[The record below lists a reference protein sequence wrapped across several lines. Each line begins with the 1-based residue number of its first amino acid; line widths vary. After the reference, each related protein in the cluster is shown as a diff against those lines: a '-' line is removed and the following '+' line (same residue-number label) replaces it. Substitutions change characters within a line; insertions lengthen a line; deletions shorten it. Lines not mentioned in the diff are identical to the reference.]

1 MDNNDNK
8 SKSNLSFWQ
17 LISQCEIRIPQLQ
30 RDYAQ
35 GRVDEAITQIRET
48 LIAEFYEAIMNGN
61 QLILNFIY
69 GDKKVEIFTPIDGQ
83 QRLTTLFLLHWYI
96 FKRSKFDEGI
106 DKLKKFSYLTRDTS
120 KRFCERICETDIDF
134 AMERLDKQI
143 VDCYWFSG
151 NFYADP
157 TIQSM
162 LVVIEA
168 IHKKIW

>member
-96 FKRSKFDEGI
+96 FKRSKCDG
-106 DKLKKFSYLTRDTS
+106 K
-120 KRFCERICETDIDF
+120 
-134 AMERLDKQI
+134 A
-143 VDCYWFSG
+143 
-151 NFYADP
+151 
-157 TIQSM
+157 
-162 LVVIEA
+162 
-168 IHKKIW
+168 